1 MDKIFK
7 FILKHPAL
15 VMVFIVI
22 IFLSAA
28 IGLKNFKLDAS
39 SDALVLE
46 GDEAFKIYRE
56 AGEVFGNSDFLIITF
71 TPDSDL
77 FSPES
82 IQTIKNLDAALEQLP
97 TVASVLTILDAPIFF
112 QPKVPFADLMDSLK
126 TLETKGIDL
135 SAAKEEIIN
144 NPIYSE
150 LIISPSGNT
159 TAIQVTLTENL
170 LYRELVSKRYI
181 LQSLINPTSNQKAEI
196 KEVNRQISQINYE
209 ESIQRAD
216 LISKI
221 RELLK
226 ENSEKGTLFLGGA
239 SMIATDMMS
248 FIKSDLTIFGAGVGI
263 VFCLMLYLFF
273 QNIWFVIL
281 PLSNAF
287 VTTAF
292 TASVLGLMGWKISV
306 ISSNFIA
313 LLLILTI
320 SLTVHVLVRFTEVS
334 RSSDSVD
341 ESIYKSL
348 NEMFV
353 PCLFAAL
360 TTAIAFLSLILGDI
374 KPVIEFGKMMTVG
387 MIFAFIFTFTFLPSA
402 MKLAIQ
408 SSNTYSLDFINK
420 IPIRL
425 GSLTINNGKQIIIFF
440 IIFAL
445 SATYGISKLEV
456 ENRFIDYFSPQ
467 TEIYQG
473 MLLLDQELGGTAT
486 LDILIDQP
494 NQEVFDG
501 LVFDGDDLF
510 EDDLFEDESSEA
522 SGYWWNATSLNKLEQ
537 IHDYLDEI
545 PEMGKVLSVASGIK
559 LARMINDNN
568 DLNDLEL
575 ALLRSVLPEDIK
587 ETLLYS
593 YINQDDSKVRI
604 SARVLESA
612 QTLNRKEL
620 LEKINFDLI
629 NKFDLD
635 QEQFQVT
642 GLAVLYNNMLQSL
655 FSSQIKSLGL
665 VFSVIGLMILL
676 LFRSIKI
683 TLIALA
689 PNIITAGSV
698 LGLLGVLG
706 IPLDIMTITVAAIS
720 VGMAVDNTIHYL
732 YRYKTEV
739 KNRSLTNDQSIL
751 NSHETVGRAV
761 FYTATTIA
769 AGFSIFALSSFT
781 PTVLFGLFTA
791 FALLVSFFTSLTL
804 LPFLLKSFNAFSY
817 QE

>member
-1 MDKIFK
+1 
-7 FILKHPAL
+7 
-15 VMVFIVI
+15 MVLIVA

-39 SDALVLE
+39 SDALVIE

-56 AGEVFGNSDFLIITF
+56 TGEIFGSSDFLIITF
-71 TPDSDL
+71 TPKADL
-77 FSPES
+77 FSS
-82 IQTIKNLDAALEQLP
+82 QSLATIKNVSSELKKLP
-97 TVASVLTILDAPIFF
+97 SVESVLSILDAPIFF
-112 QPKVPFADLMDSLK
+112 QPKVPIADLMDNLK
-126 TLETKGIDL
+126 TLETKGIDFL
-135 SAAKEEIIN
+135 AAKEEILN
-144 NPIYSE
+144 NPVYSE

-159 TAIQVTLTENL
+159 TALQVTINENPQ
-170 LYRELVSKRYI
+170 YRSLIRKRYELLDLTKLSSI
-181 LQSLINPTSNQKAEI
+181 QKNELREINQ
-196 KEVNRQISQINYE
+196 QISKINDDE
-209 ESIQRAD
+209 AKQRAD
-216 LISKI
+216 LIDQI
-221 RELLK
+221 REILIK
-226 ENSEKGTLFLGGA
+226 SSDQGTLFLGGA
-239 SMIATDMMS
+239 SMIATDMMN
-248 FIKSDLTIFGAGVGI
+248 FIKSDLAIFGIGVAI
-263 VFCLMLYLFF
+263 IFCLMLYLFF

-281 PLSNAF
+281 PLSNALI
-287 VTTAF
+287 TTAF
-292 TASVLGLMGWKISV
+292 TASVLGLMDWKISV

-334 RSSDSVD
+334 READSVD
-341 ESIYKSL
+341 EAIL
-348 NEMFV
+348 NTINQMV
-353 PCLFAAL
+353 MPCLFAAL
-360 TTAIAFLSLILGDI
+360 TTAIAFLSLIMGDI
-374 KPVIEFGKMMTVG
+374 KPVIEFGKMMSVG
-387 MIFAFIFTFTFLPSA
+387 MIFAFIFTFTYLPSL
-402 MKLAIQ
+402 MKLVIK
-408 SSNTYSLDFINK
+408 STHTRSPNFINK
-420 IPIRL
+420 IPL
-425 GSLTINNGKQIIIFF
+425 TLAFFTINKGQYIVTFF
-440 IIFAL
+440 IFISIAL
-445 SATYGISKLEV
+445 TYGISKLEV
-456 ENRFIDYFSPQ
+456 ENRFIDYFSPD

-494 NQEVFDG
+494 AAEIFDESD
-501 LVFDGDDLF
+501 FEGDDLF
-510 EDDLFEDESSEA
+510 EDDLFEDESSDA
-522 SGYWWNATSLNKLEQ
+522 SGYWWNTTSLAKLEE

-568 DLNDLEL
+568 ELNDLEL

-593 YINQDDSKVRI
+593 YINKDDSKVRI

-612 QTLNRKEL
+612 KTLNRKEL
-620 LEKINFDLI
+620 LDQINYDLI
-629 NKFDLD
+629 NKFDLNQD
-635 QEQFQVT
+635 QIQVT

-655 FSSQIKSLGL
+655 FSSQIKSLGI
-665 VFSVIGLMILL
+665 VFTVIGLMMLL

-683 TLIALA
+683 TLIALT
-689 PNIITAGSV
+689 PNLITAGSV
-698 LGLLGVLG
+698 LGLLGFLN

-732 YRYKTEV
+732 YRYKVEV
-739 KNRSLTNDQSIL
+739 RNRNLNNNQRVI

-791 FALLVSFFTSLTL
+791 FALMVSFFASLTL
-804 LPFLLKSFNAFSY
+804 LPFLLKFFNAFSY